1 MLQKIVLE
9 GGSRHFREVGNCS
22 SVKSGES
29 VSLFLNRI
37 PSIVLEGSSAT
48 CSRAALICCLRAMID
63 SSCRAGMDTG
73 RKNEKC
79 AATSLTEFGG
89 GAKKVKFFGIYEKL
103 VICDTSLFY
112 DTISVF
118 AVHEIFSQFLKFW
131 RWHTYIEGEGNKSHM
146 LEIMLVTVSRSV
158 KARRRSAR

>member
-37 PSIVLEGSSAT
+37 PSIALEGSSAT

-89 GAKKVKFFGIYEKL
+89 GAKKVIFFWNLWKVSHLRYKFIL
-103 VICDTSLFY
+103 RY
-112 DTISVF
+112 DFRFCGSRNFF
-118 AVHEIFSQFLKFW
+118 AV
-131 RWHTYIEGEGNKSHM
+131 
-146 LEIMLVTVSRSV
+146 LEIL
-158 KARRRSAR
+158 ALAHLYWRRGE